1 MVAPERQPM
10 LHSNPSCTLAQHRWS
25 TCQLPRALMQARA
38 QTPPHPLQ
46 WLPHPPLPRASSP
59 WLSGRRCGMC
69 TSASPSWRT
78 FSGACAF
85 SSEETT
91 LQPVLVCMTTPR
103 ALFQR
108 AHAACNCPTSLLC
121 SFARSNTRR
130 GIETCGI
137 LAGTLSANDSI
148 FTISTLIIP
157 KQEGTTDTVQALGE
171 EEIFDVQDSRG
182 LYPLGWIHTHPTQSC
197 FLSSI
202 DVHTHCG
209 YQVCSRAYPLLHGAL
224 GCIA

>member
-1 MVAPERQPM
+1 MQGDPTRWGGGWVGVGSW
-10 LHSNPSCTLAQHRWS
+10 LHHHPGCRCAIHL
-25 TCQLPRALMQARA
+25 
-38 QTPPHPLQ
+38 PPH
-46 WLPHPPLPRASSP
+46 
-59 WLSGRRCGMC
+59 
-69 TSASPSWRT
+69 
-78 FSGACAF
+78 
-85 SSEETT
+85 
-91 LQPVLVCMTTPR
+91 
-103 ALFQR
+103 
-108 AHAACNCPTSLLC
+108 
-121 SFARSNTRR
+121 SFARHNTRR

-148 FTISTLIIP
+148 FTISTLIVP

-209 YQVCSRAYPLLHGAL
+209 YQVRRILPTHTCS
-224 GCIA
+224 

>member
-1 MVAPERQPM
+1 MRMIENVHRD
-10 LHSNPSCTLAQHRWS
+10 TYTHRWS
-25 TCQLPRALMQARA
+25 TCQRPVGGTRAPA
-38 QTPPHPLQ
+38 QTPRPPRC
-46 WLPHPPLPRASSP
+46 LPRHPPPVSSP
-59 WLSGRRCGMC
+59 WPSERRCGTC
-69 TSASPSWRT
+69 TSASRSWRT
-78 FSGACAF
+78 FSGAISA
-85 SSEETT
+85 SSLDTAST
-91 LQPVLVCMTTPR
+91 R
-103 ALFQR
+103 HR
-108 AHAACNCPTSLLC
+108 H
-121 SFARSNTRR
+121 SFARNNTRR

-209 YQVCSRAYPLLHGAL
+209 YQVWLWCRVVNMHAL
-224 GCIA
+224 V